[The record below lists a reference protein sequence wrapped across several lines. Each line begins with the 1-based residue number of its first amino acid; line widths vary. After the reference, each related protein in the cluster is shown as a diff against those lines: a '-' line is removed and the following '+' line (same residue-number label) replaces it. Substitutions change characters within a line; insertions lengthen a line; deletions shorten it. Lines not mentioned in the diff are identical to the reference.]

1 MRQKI
6 KPFSRNLPNV
16 MKGDGLENSLPF
28 FPRHWNENHN
38 RAIILSFV
46 NLTDDTFTSICLKKR
61 FENFSQSLEQQQ
73 QQAAYLL
80 IASFGNGFLWLV
92 FMLTHFFSTSR
103 KAR

>member
-28 FPRHWNENHN
+28 FPRHWNEKHN